1 MPLLRRR
8 QIGFTL
14 LELLIA
20 LVIIGLLV
28 GVVGPNLFKNLGKSE
43 VTTAQQQ
50 IDALSKAL
58 EQYRLDTG
66 HFPRTEQGL
75 ASLMAQPSDEPR
87 WRGPYL
93 KKAVPPDPWGQP
105 YQYRSPG
112 SNSRDFDLLSNGP
125 SGRPGGTGDNAPITN

>member
-1 MPLLRRR
+1 MKTKKY
-8 QIGFTL
+8 QGFTL

-43 VTTAQQQ
+43 VTTAKAQ
-50 IDALSKAL
+50 IDALSKAI
-58 EQYRLDTG
+58 ESYRLDTG
-66 HFPRTEQGL
+66 HFPRNEQGL
-75 ASLMAQPSDEPR
+75 AVLMQAPTDEPG

-93 KKAVPPDPWGQP
+93 KKDVPMDPWGHP

-112 SNSRDFDLLSNGP
+112 ENGREFDITSHGKD
-125 SGRPGGTGDNAPITN
+125 GRPGGAGDDADLRN

>member
-1 MPLLRRR
+1 MKLKKY
-8 QIGFTL
+8 QGFTL

-43 VTTAQQQ
+43 VTTARAQ
-50 IDALSKAL
+50 IDALSKAI
-58 EQYRLDTG
+58 EAYRLDTG
-66 HFPRTEQGL
+66 HFPRNEQGL
-75 ASLMAQPSDEPR
+75 AALMQAPNDEQG

-93 KKAVPPDPWGQP
+93 KKDVPMDPWGHP

-112 SNSRDFDLLSNGP
+112 ENGREFDIISLGKD
-125 SGRPGGTGDNAPITN
+125 GRPGGAGDDADLRN